1 MGAKRAVPG
10 RSLPYD
16 ILLQAYQKQN
26 QAKGRMYPG
35 MHTQQAAQ
43 AKAQQA
49 RQQQQQWQIPGQK
62 PLPAPSKS

>member
-1 MGAKRAVPG
+1 
-10 RSLPYD
+10 
-16 ILLQAYQKQN
+16 
-26 QAKGRMYPG
+26 